1 MDILEALRIVY
12 PLDFFRYVPSTN
24 PHGMLF
30 FNEDIKKIISP
41 LKIINQLNHT
51 DVIVLTDVRPRLETP
66 KHSTYY
72 KEQFV
77 RDMIERWLPR
87 VQKALDEIKSRDRNT
102 LNPQDTMSSFRGLDL
117 QGPVTVVEKQHL
129 SQLPR
134 LSDEKLKSMIRNA
147 FPDELF
153 LENVTF
159 GEKRSTYKS
168 SMYLPKYNISFEF
181 PSSLNSPD
189 VRSDFTRKTNTKCI
203 QVYDESAFSGD
214 FIETLRQFSIS
225 IGVAN
230 SLILK
235 YHSEELV

>member
-1 MDILEALRIVY
+1 
-12 PLDFFRYVPSTN
+12 
-24 PHGMLF
+24 
-30 FNEDIKKIISP
+30 
-41 LKIINQLNHT
+41 
-51 DVIVLTDVRPRLETP
+51 
-66 KHSTYY
+66 
-72 KEQFV
+72 
-77 RDMIERWLPR
+77 MIERCLPR
-87 VQKALDEIKSRDRNT
+87 VQKALDEIKSRDRNHQGNLA
-102 LNPQDTMSSFRGLDL
+102 LNPQDTMSSFRGMDLL
-117 QGPVTVVEKQHL
+117 QGPVTVVSPQKI
-129 SQLPR
+129 PR

-159 GEKRSTYKS
+159 GEKRSAYKS

-181 PSSLNSPD
+181 TSSLNSPD

-214 FIETLRQFSIS
+214 FIETLRQFSVS